1 VYFNA
6 GGRLGGVGGMWIS
19 ELCPESSTIE
29 ERSEADDVAL
39 MDIAMEPGRHAI
51 GVEASRLLLVD
62 TKRGC
67 WKPAEEEDRE
77 VVGLN
82 CSLDE
87 VL

>member
-1 VYFNA
+1 
-6 GGRLGGVGGMWIS
+6 MWIL
-19 ELCPESSTIE
+19 EVCPESSTIE
-29 ERSEADDVAL
+29 EGSEADDVAL
-39 MDIAMEPGRHAI
+39 MDIAMELGRHAT
-51 GVEASRLLLVD
+51 GVEASQLLLVD

-67 WKPAEEEDRE
+67 SKTAEEEDRE